1 MCDVI
6 KNELNN
12 NGILIDLQELNDL
25 INNLKIEK
33 TNIENVINKNLNTP
47 IDFNFLENLAF
58 VLYENGLFPKELSY
72 EFFKDN
78 KNENIIYD
86 LMYQY
91 KKVSKIIN
99 LITNVK
105 NHINDDGRL
114 RGTWKLNGSQTKRLS
129 CSKPNL
135 MALPKSV
142 TDCVIP
148 KEGNVIIKCDFSQIE
163 LKILAEI
170 TQDRNLIEAFKIGDI
185 HTSTASL
192 IYNKPVEQIT
202 EQERASCKAINYG
215 IIYGISA
222 NGLKNNLKDLNI
234 NISLSQAAQ
243 LRNRFLNVFSSVSDY
258 QKKCCTAEELRSLGG
273 TIINTKDM
281 NVNQRLNWSIQTSC
295 SEILLKSIE
304 YLLENKAE
312 STRLINSI
320 HDELWIETPKA
331 NMTFEKN
338 TLFSSMKFGFKKY
351 IKSVE
356 FSGDI
361 TIIKER

>member
-1 MCDVI
+1 MSGFINDLNSNGI
-6 KNELNN
+6 PLNKKEMNNLILKLNEEKISIEKKINNEL
-12 NGILIDLQELNDL
+12 IIP
-25 INNLKIEK
+25 INFNSLEK
-33 TNIENVINKNLNTP
+33 
-47 IDFNFLENLAF
+47 LAF
-58 VLYENGLFPKELSY
+58 VLYENGIYPEELSY
-72 EFFKDN
+72 EYFKE
-78 KNENIIYD
+78 KRHENMVYE
-86 LMYQY
+86 LLCQY
-91 KKVSKIIN
+91 KKTLKNMN
-99 LITNVK
+99 LIK
-105 NHINDDGRL
+105 NIMEQIDCDGRL
-114 RGTWKLNGSQTKRLS
+114 RGIWKLNGSQTKRLS

-135 MALPKSV
+135 MALPKAV
-142 TDCVIP
+142 TNCVVPDNNNI
-148 KEGNVIIKCDFSQIE
+148 IIKCDFSQIE
-163 LKILAEI
+163 LKILAEL
-170 TQDRNLIEAFKIGDI
+170 TQDKNLIEAFKNGDI
-185 HTSTASL
+185 HRSTASL

-273 TIINTKDM
+273 TIINTKNM
-281 NVNQRLNWSIQTSC
+281 SVNQKLNWEIQTSC
-295 SEILLKSIE
+295 SEILLASID
-304 YLLENKAE
+304 YLLKHKAE

-338 TLFSSMKFGFKKY
+338 TLLSSMKYGFKKY

-356 FSGDI
+356 FSGD
-361 TIIKER
+361 TEIIESR

>member
-1 MCDVI
+1 MCYVT
-6 KNELNN
+6 NELNN
-12 NGILIDLQELNDL
+12 NGIPVDLKKLDELILNL
-25 INNLKIEK
+25 NEEK
-33 TNIENVINKNLNTP
+33 NNIENTINMNLNIP
-47 IDFNFLENLAF
+47 INFNSLENLAF
-58 VLYENGLFPKELSY
+58 VLYANGLYPKELSY
-72 EFFKDN
+72 EYFKEN
-78 KNENIIYD
+78 RHENIIYE
-86 LMYQY
+86 LLCQC
-91 KKVSKIIN
+91 KKISKMIK
-99 LITNVK
+99 LISNIKSSVCG
-105 NHINDDGRL
+105 DGRL
-114 RGTWKLNGSQTKRLS
+114 RGSWELNGSQTKRLS
-129 CSKPNL
+129 CSKFNL

-142 TDCVIP
+142 AKCVIP
-148 KEGNVIIKCDFSQIE
+148 KEENAIIKCDFSQVE
-163 LKILAEI
+163 LKILAEL
-170 TQDRNLIEAFKIGDI
+170 TQDKNLIEAFKKGDI
-185 HTSTASL
+185 HSSTASL

-273 TIINTKDM
+273 TIINTKNM
-281 NVNQRLNWSIQTSC
+281 SVNQKLNWEIQTSC
-295 SEILLKSIE
+295 SEILLASID
-304 YLLENKAE
+304 YLLKHKAE

-338 TLFSSMKFGFKKY
+338 TLLSSMKYGFKKY

-356 FSGDI
+356 FSGD
-361 TIIKER
+361 TEIIESR